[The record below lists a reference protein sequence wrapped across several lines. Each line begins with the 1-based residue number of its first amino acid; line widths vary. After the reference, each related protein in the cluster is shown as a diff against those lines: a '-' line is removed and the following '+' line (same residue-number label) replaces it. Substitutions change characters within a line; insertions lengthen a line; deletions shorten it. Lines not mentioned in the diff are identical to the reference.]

1 MMIHLNNRIKKF
13 GSKLKVYALVCSLL
27 LLTITAC
34 KKDKVE
40 VEKIPLKVTDYYPN
54 SGNQGT
60 LVTIEGTG
68 FSTNLAEITATF
80 AGVSAD
86 VVSATTTAV
95 VLRAPLKG
103 STGDLVLKMN
113 GETLNIGQYT
123 FQNLSVQRI
132 SPANGGA
139 GAHIRISGAGFS
151 SVAGPAQVFINN
163 KLSLVVSASD
173 TLLVVE
179 VPEAVGTGTVKVKVD
194 GKEASGQAFKYQAIS
209 GIKPL
214 TGGKGT
220 LVRISGE
227 GFEEVAEGNY
237 VDFNGKA
244 ALVKEATAGYLVVE
258 APEEVKTGPLSVT
271 INQQKITGPVFTVVP
286 PPTIA
291 GVTPL
296 SGPGGSVMTITGTNF
311 STIAEE
317 NKVTINGK
325 VLPLSSAT
333 ALKLTLVLPG
343 NTGNGKINL
352 SVNDQQI
359 TGPEFKDQALGI
371 NKLSPENGLAGS
383 VITITGTGFSSN
395 AVQNVVT
402 FNGMQ
407 GTVISATETSIVV
420 KAPVGLSTGP
430 LKVNSNGAEAIAPTN
445 FNRAGI
451 ITIAG
456 GVGNTSLSIS
466 SGRTGSLAIDRQGN
480 VFVLEVGHHR
490 IKKIT
495 PNGTVTLFAGSP
507 SGQSGNKNGKG
518 AEALFSF
525 STNPGMDID
534 REDNL
539 FLSEG
544 NGNIRKISPQ
554 GEVTTFAFGLGSIN
568 KLSFDDQGV
577 LYVLGSFNGG
587 WKINPEGLRTSLNLL
602 SFLDEAR
609 PALFNNILYKV
620 YYEGFA
626 VDAFDL
632 KTNQNLNSV
641 AGGTW
646 GYADGIGRNAM
657 FLNIKS
663 MDTDGLGNLIIADGG
678 ANAVRKLNLQTKEVT
693 TLVKFAQGATVDGSF
708 ADAKVSYMG
717 DMIVGPDGSI
727 YFIDVN
733 NNSVRKIFLK

>member
-1 MMIHLNNRIKKF
+1 MKQHLNNSIKK
-13 GSKLKVYALVCSLL
+13 GLAKLKVYPIVFSLL

-40 VEKIPLKVTDYYPN
+40 VAKIPLKVTDYYPN

-68 FSTNLAEITATF
+68 FSGNLAEISATF
-80 AGVSAD
+80 AGTAAD
-86 VVSATTTAV
+86 VVSATATAV

-103 STGDLVLKMN
+103 STGELLLKMN
-113 GETLNIGQYT
+113 GETLKIGTYT
-123 FQNLSVQRI
+123 FQNLSLQHI
-132 SPANGGA
+132 SPANGAA

-151 SVAGPAQVFINN
+151 SVAGPAEVFINN
-163 KLSLVVSASD
+163 KVSLVVSASD

-194 GKEASGQAFKYQAIS
+194 GKEASGQTFKYQAIS
-209 GIKPL
+209 GIRPL

-227 GFEEVAEGNY
+227 GFEEIAEGNY

-244 ALVKEATAGYLVVE
+244 ALVKEATAGYLVVV

-286 PPTIA
+286 PPTIV

-296 SGPGGSVMTITGTNF
+296 SGPAGSVMTITGTNF
-311 STIAEE
+311 SAITEE

-325 VLPLSSAT
+325 VLALSSVT
-333 ALKLTLVLPG
+333 GSKITLLLPG
-343 NTGNGKINL
+343 NTGNGKISL
-352 SVNDQQI
+352 SVNEQVV

-383 VITITGTGFSSN
+383 VITINGTGFNPN
-395 AVQNVVT
+395 ATQNIVT
-402 FNGMQ
+402 FNGLP
-407 GTVISATETSIVV
+407 GTVVSATETSIVV

-430 LKVNSNGAEAIAPTN
+430 LKVNNNGAEAIAPMN

-451 ITIAG
+451 VTIAG
-456 GVGNTSLSIS
+456 GPGNTSLSLNN
-466 SGRTGSLAIDRQGN
+466 GRTSSLAIDRQGN
-480 VFVLEVGHHR
+480 IFVLEVGHHR

-507 SGQSGNKNGKG
+507 VGQSGNKNGNG
-518 AEALFSF
+518 ADALFAF
-525 STNPGMDID
+525 GTNPGMDID
-534 REDNL
+534 NEGNL

-554 GEVTTFAFGLGSIN
+554 GEVSNFAFGLGSVN
-568 KLSFDDQGV
+568 KISFDEQGI

-587 WKINPEGLRTSLNLL
+587 WRINKEGLRTKLNLL

-609 PALFNNILYKV
+609 PAVFNNILYKV

-626 VDAFDL
+626 VDGYDL
-632 KTNQNLNSV
+632 KTNQNLNSI

-663 MDTDGLGNLIIADGG
+663 MTADGLGNLIIADAG
-678 ANAVRKLNLQTKEVT
+678 ANAVRKLNLQTKEVS
-693 TLVKFAQGATVDGSF
+693 TLVKFAQGAILDGAF
-708 ADAKVSYMG
+708 TDAKVGNMG
-717 DMIVGPDGSI
+717 DMILDTEGNI

-733 NNSVRKIFLK
+733 NNALRKIFLK